1 MYNSISMNKSLHHND
16 ALPNLKIE
24 KPLFQKMV
32 FITNAIDQ
40 GWTVKKS
47 NDTYIFSKKNEN
59 KQEILQENYLE
70 QFLLSNYSGDKLL
83 S

>member
-1 MYNSISMNKSLHHND
+1 MNKAQTNLDNHN
-16 ALPNLKIE
+16 NLKID

-32 FITNAIDQ
+32 FITNALEK

-70 QFLLSNYSGDKLL
+70 DFLLSNSSIDLLL

>member
-1 MYNSISMNKSLHHND
+1 MNNKQQLLFEIPN
-16 ALPNLKIE
+16 NLKIE

-32 FITNAIDQ
+32 FLTNALDQ

-47 NDTYIFSKKNEN
+47 NDTYIFTKKHEN
-59 KQEILQENYLE
+59 RQEIFQENYLE
-70 QFLLSNYSGDKLL
+70 KFLITNYSADKLL